1 MLIVYRFQTEQYA
14 LMWTAT
20 VVEIYVAII
29 GACAVTL
36 VPVYR
41 KVRYGT
47 PWSTRDMKSNQIASN
62 QGAFAGTGGGGSRLG
77 MNHNFKRSANHERLS
92 TSNDSEEYLHHGG
105 SGMTYSVSGANK
117 SSARR
122 EEFGDDVPMD
132 TIVVQRDVTWEE
144 ERNVKQH
151 V

>member
-1 MLIVYRFQTEQYA
+1 
-14 LMWTAT
+14 MWTAT

-41 KVRYGT
+41 KMRYGT

-62 QGAFAGTGGGGSRLG
+62 PGAFAGTGGGGSRSGVL
-77 MNHNFKRSANHERLS
+77 HNFKRSATHERLD
-92 TSNDSEEYLHHGG
+92 TDNDSEENLHHG
-105 SGMTYSVSGANK
+105 SGITYSVSGATK
-117 SSARR
+117 PSVKR
-122 EEFGDDVPMD
+122 EKLGDEVPMD
-132 TIVVQRDVTWEE
+132 TIIIQRDIAWEE
-144 ERNVKQH
+144 QRNVRQH

>member
-1 MLIVYRFQTEQYA
+1 
-14 LMWTAT
+14 MWTAT

-41 KVRYGT
+41 KMRYGT
-47 PWSTRDMKSNQIASN
+47 PWSTRDQKSNQISSN
-62 QGAFAGTGGGGSRLG
+62 PAFGGTGGAGGSRPG
-77 MNHNFKRSANHERLS
+77 VHHNFKRSANHERLS
-92 TSNDSEEYLHHGG
+92 TGNDSEEYLHHG
-105 SGMTYSVSGANK
+105 SGMRYSVSGAK
-117 SSARR
+117 SPKR
-122 EEFGDDVPMD
+122 EEASDDVPMD

-144 ERNVKQH
+144 ERKVRQH

>member
-1 MLIVYRFQTEQYA
+1 
-14 LMWTAT
+14 MWTAT

-41 KVRYGT
+41 KMRYGT

-62 QGAFAGTGGGGSRLG
+62 PGVFAGTGGGGSRLG
-77 MNHNFKRSANHERLS
+77 VHHNFKRSANHERLS
-92 TSNDSEEYLHHGG
+92 TSNDSDECLHHG
-105 SGMTYSVSGANK
+105 SGMTYSVSGATK
-117 SSARR
+117 QSAKR
-122 EEFGDDVPMD
+122 EELGDEVPMD
-132 TIVVQRDVTWEE
+132 TIVIQRDVTWEE
-144 ERNVKQH
+144 ERRVARH